1 MTQLAKDNQEL
12 RVESNELM
20 GRAMNNQR
28 VVQEVR
34 DERDIFKK
42 MRD

>member
-1 MTQLAKDNQEL
+1 
-12 RVESNELM
+12 M
-20 GRAMNNQR
+20 GRAKNNQR
-28 VVQEVR
+28 VVQEMR